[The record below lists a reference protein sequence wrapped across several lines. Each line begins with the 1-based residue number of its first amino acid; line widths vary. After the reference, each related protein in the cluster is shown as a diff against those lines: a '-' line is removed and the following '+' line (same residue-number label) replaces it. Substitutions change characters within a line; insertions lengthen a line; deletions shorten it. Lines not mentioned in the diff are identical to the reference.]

1 VSVLSAADRL
11 HEATRHGTYSGSA
24 PMTHPPQLVLGV
36 DTHKDVHVAV
46 LLDQLGRHLA
56 TASFGTTDAANRD
69 LMAWTLR
76 HGQVTTA
83 GVEGTGSYG
92 YRLAQHLADQGISV
106 VEVNRPD
113 RARRRRKGKNDPVD
127 AEAAARAVLAG
138 DAHAVPKDR
147 NGAVGQLR
155 ALMVARRSAIK
166 ARTQATNQLRALL
179 VDGDD
184 ELRRRLQPL
193 RKAHLA
199 HACTQLAP
207 AVGLQLALA
216 SLGRRWLALN
226 DEITSLDAAITKA
239 LRRTAPRL
247 LERHSVGVQTAA
259 QLLVTAGDNPD
270 RLHSEAAFAAVCGAS
285 PVEASSGKT
294 IRHRLNRGG
303 DRAANS
309 ALWTIANNRLMHDPR
324 SRAYAAKRTAMG
336 NSRKEVLR
344 CLKRAI
350 ARELYPLILD
360 ALTPTAQSLT

>member
-1 VSVLSAADRL
+1 
-11 HEATRHGTYSGSA
+11 
-24 PMTHPPQLVLGV
+24 MTHPPQLVLGI

-46 LLDQLGRHLA
+46 LLDRLGRWLA
-56 TASFGTTDAANRD
+56 AASFGTSDAANRE
-69 LMAWTLR
+69 LLTWTR
-76 HGQVTTA
+76 RYGQVTTA

-92 YRLAQHLADQGISV
+92 YRLARHLSDQGIEV

-138 DAHAVPKDR
+138 DACAVPKDR
-147 NGAVGQLR
+147 SGAVGQLR

-184 ELRRRLQPL
+184 ELRGQLHGL
-193 RKAHLA
+193 RKAQLA
-199 HACTQLAP
+199 WACAQLAP
-207 AVGLQLALA
+207 AAGLRLALA
-216 SLGRRWLALN
+216 SLGRRWLAL
-226 DEITSLDAAITKA
+226 DQEISGLDAAITA
-239 LRRTAPRL
+239 TVRRTAPRL

-259 QLLVTAGDNPD
+259 QLLITAGDNPD
-270 RLHSEAAFAAVCGAS
+270 RLHSEAAFAAMCGAS
-285 PVEASSGKT
+285 PVQASSGKI

-324 SRAYAAKRTAMG
+324 SRAYAAKRTALG
-336 NSRKEVLR
+336 NSRKDILR
-344 CLKRAI
+344 CVKRAL
-350 ARELYPLILD
+350 ARELYPLVLD
-360 ALTPTAQSLT
+360 ALTPLP

>member
-1 VSVLSAADRL
+1 MAHA
-11 HEATRHGTYSGSA
+11 
-24 PMTHPPQLVLGV
+24 PQLILGV

-46 LLDQLGRHLA
+46 LLDRLGRHLA
-56 TASFGTTDAANRD
+56 TASFATTDAANAE
-69 LMAWTLR
+69 LVAWTCR
-76 HGQVTTA
+76 YGQVTTA

-92 YRLAQHLADQGISV
+92 YRLARHLADQGISV
-106 VEVNRPD
+106 AEVNRPD

-138 DAHAVPKDR
+138 DALAVPKDR
-147 NGAVGQLR
+147 QGAVGELR
-155 ALMVARRSAIK
+155 ALVVARRSAIK
-166 ARTQATNQLRALL
+166 ARTQATNQIRALL

-184 ELRRRLQPL
+184 ELRGRLRPL

-199 HACTQLAP
+199 RACAQLAP
-207 AVGLQLALA
+207 TAGLQLALG

-226 DEITSLDAAITKA
+226 DEITDLDAAITTRV
-239 LRRTAPRL
+239 RRTAPRL

-259 QLLVTAGDNPD
+259 QLLVTAGDNPG

-285 PVEASSGKT
+285 PVQASSGKR

-336 NSRKEVLR
+336 NSRKEILR
-344 CLKRAI
+344 CIKRAL

-360 ALTPTAQSLT
+360 ALALPRLP

>member
-1 VSVLSAADRL
+1 MAQ
-11 HEATRHGTYSGSA
+11 
-24 PMTHPPQLVLGV
+24 PPQLVLGV
-36 DTHKDVHVAV
+36 DTHKDVHVAA
-46 LLDQLGRHLA
+46 LLDRLGRWLA

-69 LMAWTLR
+69 LVAWTHR
-76 HGQVTTA
+76 YGQVTTA

-92 YRLAQHLADQGISV
+92 YRLAQHLSGHGIKV

-138 DAHAVPKDR
+138 DAQAVPKDR
-147 NGAVGQLR
+147 NGAIGELR

-184 ELRRRLQPL
+184 DLRRRLRGL
-193 RKAHLA
+193 RKAQLA
-199 HACTQLAP
+199 RACTRLAP
-207 AVGLQLALA
+207 AAGLQLALG
-216 SLGRRWLALN
+216 SLGRRWLAL
-226 DEITSLDAAITKA
+226 DQEITDLDAAIGSMLKG
-239 LRRTAPRL
+239 TAPRL
-247 LERHSVGVQTAA
+247 LERHSVGIQTAA
-259 QLLVTAGDNPD
+259 QLLITAGDNPD
-270 RLHSEAAFAAVCGAS
+270 RLHSEAAFAAMCGAS
-285 PVEASSGKT
+285 PVEASSGRT

-336 NSRKEVLR
+336 NSRKEILR
-344 CLKRAI
+344 CVKRAL

-360 ALTPTAQSLT
+360 ALALPRRA

>member
-1 VSVLSAADRL
+1 
-11 HEATRHGTYSGSA
+11 
-24 PMTHPPQLVLGV
+24 MTHAPQLVLGV
-36 DTHKDVHVAV
+36 DTHKDVHVVV
-46 LLDQLGRHLA
+46 LLDRLGRHLA
-56 TASFGTTDAANRD
+56 AASFGTTDAANAE
-69 LMAWTLR
+69 LVAWTR
-76 HGQVTTA
+76 RYGQVSAA

-113 RARRRRKGKNDPVD
+113 RARRRRKGKSDPVD

-147 NGAVGQLR
+147 NGAVGELR
-155 ALMVARRSAIK
+155 ALVVARRSAIK

-184 ELRRRLQPL
+184 ELRGRLRPL

-199 HACTQLAP
+199 RACAQLAP
-207 AVGLQLALA
+207 TAGLQLAMG

-226 DEITSLDAAITKA
+226 DEITGLDAAITTTLK
-239 LRRTAPRL
+239 RTAPRL
-247 LERHSVGVQTAA
+247 LSRHSVGVQTAA
-259 QLLVTAGDNPD
+259 QLLITAGDNPG
-270 RLHSEAAFAAVCGAS
+270 RLRSEAAFAAVCGAS

-324 SRAYAAKRTAMG
+324 SRAYAAKRTALG
-336 NSRKEVLR
+336 NSRKELLR
-344 CLKRAI
+344 CIKRAL

-360 ALTPTAQSLT
+360 ALAPPPLP

>member
-1 VSVLSAADRL
+1 MARA
-11 HEATRHGTYSGSA
+11 
-24 PMTHPPQLVLGV
+24 PQLVLGV
-36 DTHKDVHVAV
+36 DTHKDLHVAV
-46 LLDQLGRHLA
+46 LLDRLGRWLA

-69 LMAWTLR
+69 LLTWTQGY
-76 HGQVTTA
+76 GQVTTA

-92 YRLAQHLADQGISV
+92 YRLAQHLSSRGIDV

-147 NGAVGQLR
+147 NGAVGELR

-184 ELRRRLQPL
+184 ELHHRLRGL

-199 HACTQLAP
+199 HACAQLEP
-207 AVGLQLALA
+207 AAGLSLALA
-216 SLGRRWLALN
+216 SLGRRWLAL
-226 DEITSLDAAITKA
+226 DQEISGLDDAITSRV
-239 LRRTAPRL
+239 RRTAPRL

-259 QLLVTAGDNPD
+259 QLLITAGGNPD
-270 RLHSEAAFAAVCGAS
+270 RLHHEAAFAAMCGAS
-285 PVEASSGKT
+285 PVQASSGKR

-309 ALWTIANNRLMHDPR
+309 ALWTIANNRLMHEPR

-336 NSRKEVLR
+336 NSRKEILR
-344 CLKRAI
+344 CVKRAL

-360 ALTPTAQSLT
+360 ALALQRLP

>member
-1 VSVLSAADRL
+1 MARL
-11 HEATRHGTYSGSA
+11 PR
-24 PMTHPPQLVLGV
+24 LVLGV
-36 DTHKDVHVAV
+36 DSHKDVHVAV
-46 LLDQLGRHLA
+46 LLDRLGRYLA

-69 LMAWTLR
+69 LVTWTQR
-76 HGQVTTA
+76 YGQVTTA

-92 YRLAQHLADQGISV
+92 YRLAQHLSSHGIDV

-113 RARRRRKGKNDPVD
+113 RARRRRKGKTDPVD

-147 NGAVGQLR
+147 NGAVGELR
-155 ALMVARRSAIK
+155 ALVVARRSAIK

-184 ELRRRLQPL
+184 ELRGRLRPL

-199 HACTQLAP
+199 RACAQLAP
-207 AVGLQLALA
+207 AAGLKLALA
-216 SLGRRWLALN
+216 SLGHRWLAL
-226 DEITSLDAAITKA
+226 DGEITTLDAAITKT
-239 LRRTAPRL
+239 LRRTAPKL
-247 LERHSVGVQTAA
+247 LERHSVGVQTAT
-259 QLLVTAGDNPD
+259 QLLITAGDNPD
-270 RLHSEAAFAAVCGAS
+270 RLHSEAAFAAMCGAS
-285 PVEASSGKT
+285 PVQASSGKT

-324 SRAYAAKRTAMG
+324 SRAYAARRTALG
-336 NSRKEVLR
+336 NSRKEILR
-344 CLKRAI
+344 CVKRAL

-360 ALTPTAQSLT
+360 ALALPHRP

>member
-1 VSVLSAADRL
+1 
-11 HEATRHGTYSGSA
+11 
-24 PMTHPPQLVLGV
+24 MTHPPQLILGV

-46 LLDQLGRHLA
+46 LLDRLGCYLA
-56 TASFGTTDAANRD
+56 ATSFGTTDAANSE
-69 LMAWTLR
+69 LVAWTR
-76 HGQVTTA
+76 RYGQVTTA

-92 YRLAQHLADQGISV
+92 YRLAQHLSDHGIDV

-113 RARRRRKGKNDPVD
+113 RARRRRKGKTDPVD

-138 DAHAVPKDR
+138 DARAIPKDR

-155 ALMVARRSAIK
+155 ALVVARRSAIK

-184 ELRRRLQPL
+184 QLRGQLRPL

-199 HACTQLAP
+199 RACAQLGSAT
-207 AVGLQLALA
+207 GLQLALA
-216 SLGRRWLALN
+216 SLGRRWLAL
-226 DEITSLDAAITKA
+226 DQEITSLDVAITTTV
-239 LRRTAPRL
+239 RRTAPKL

-259 QLLVTAGDNPD
+259 QLLITAGDNPD
-270 RLHSEAAFAAVCGAS
+270 RLHSEAAFAAMCGAS
-285 PVEASSGKT
+285 PVQASSGKR

-309 ALWTIANNRLMHDPR
+309 ALWTIANNRLMHEPR
-324 SRAYAAKRTAMG
+324 SRAYAARRTTMG
-336 NSRKEVLR
+336 NSRKEILR
-344 CLKRAI
+344 CVKRAL

-360 ALTPTAQSLT
+360 ALALQRLP

>member
-1 VSVLSAADRL
+1 MAHL
-11 HEATRHGTYSGSA
+11 
-24 PMTHPPQLVLGV
+24 PQLVLGV

-46 LLDQLGRHLA
+46 LLDRLGRYLA

-69 LMAWTLR
+69 LVTWTQR
-76 HGQVTTA
+76 YGQVTTA

-92 YRLAQHLADQGISV
+92 YRLAQRLSSHGIDV
-106 VEVNRPD
+106 VEINRPD
-113 RARRRRKGKNDPVD
+113 RARRRRKGKTDPVD

-147 NGAVGQLR
+147 NGVVGELR
-155 ALMVARRSAIK
+155 ALVVARRSAIK

-184 ELRRRLQPL
+184 ELRRRLRGL

-199 HACTQLAP
+199 RACAQLDP
-207 AVGLQLALA
+207 AAGLSLALA
-216 SLGRRWLALN
+216 SLGRRWLAL
-226 DEITSLDAAITKA
+226 DEEIAALDDAITSRV
-239 LRRTAPRL
+239 RRTAPRL
-247 LERHSVGVQTAA
+247 LERHSLGVQTTA
-259 QLLVTAGDNPD
+259 QLLITAGDNPD

-285 PVEASSGKT
+285 PVQASSGKS

-309 ALWTIANNRLMHDPR
+309 ALWTIANNRLMHEPR
-324 SRAYAAKRTAMG
+324 SRAYAAKRTALG
-336 NSRKEVLR
+336 NSRKEILR
-344 CLKRAI
+344 CLKRAL

-360 ALTPTAQSLT
+360 ALTPHP

>member
-1 VSVLSAADRL
+1 MA
-11 HEATRHGTYSGSA
+11 
-24 PMTHPPQLVLGV
+24 HPPQLVLGV

-46 LLDQLGRHLA
+46 LLDRLGCYLA
-56 TASFGTTDAANRD
+56 TAPFGTSDAANSD
-69 LMAWTLR
+69 LVAWACR
-76 HGQVTTA
+76 YGQVTTA

-92 YRLAQHLADQGISV
+92 YRLARHLTDQGIKV

-147 NGAVGQLR
+147 NGAVGELR

-166 ARTQATNQLRALL
+166 ARTQATNQIRALL

-184 ELRRRLQPL
+184 ELRSRLRGL

-199 HACTQLAP
+199 RACTQLVP
-207 AVGLQLALA
+207 AAGLRLALD
-216 SLGRRWLALN
+216 SLGRRWLAL
-226 DEITSLDAAITKA
+226 DEEITALDAAIATT

-259 QLLVTAGDNPD
+259 QLLITAGDNPD
-270 RLHSEAAFAAVCGAS
+270 RLHSEAAFAAMCGAS
-285 PVEASSGKT
+285 PVQASSGKT

-303 DRAANS
+303 DRAANT
-309 ALWTIANNRLMHDPR
+309 AL
-324 SRAYAAKRTAMG
+324 
-336 NSRKEVLR
+336 
-344 CLKRAI
+344 
-350 ARELYPLILD
+350 
-360 ALTPTAQSLT
+360 

>member
-1 VSVLSAADRL
+1 MARL
-11 HEATRHGTYSGSA
+11 
-24 PMTHPPQLVLGV
+24 PQLVLGV

-46 LLDQLGRHLA
+46 LLDRLGRYLA

-69 LMAWTLR
+69 LVTWTR
-76 HGQVTTA
+76 SYGQVTTA

-92 YRLAQHLADQGISV
+92 YRLAQHLSSHGIDV

-113 RARRRRKGKNDPVD
+113 RARRRRKGKTDPVD

-147 NGAVGQLR
+147 NGAVGELR
-155 ALMVARRSAIK
+155 ALVVARRSAIK

-179 VDGDD
+179 VDSDD
-184 ELRRRLQPL
+184 ELRHRLRGL

-199 HACTQLAP
+199 RACAQLAP
-207 AVGLQLALA
+207 AAGLSLALA
-216 SLGRRWLALN
+216 SLGRRWLALD
-226 DEITSLDAAITKA
+226 DEIAALDDAITSRV
-239 LRRTAPRL
+239 RRTAPRL

-259 QLLVTAGDNPD
+259 QLLITAGDNPD

-285 PVEASSGKT
+285 PVQASSGKS

-324 SRAYAAKRTAMG
+324 SRAYAAKRTALG
-336 NSRKEVLR
+336 NSRKEILR
-344 CLKRAI
+344 CVKRAL

-360 ALTPTAQSLT
+360 ALTPHP

>member
-1 VSVLSAADRL
+1 
-11 HEATRHGTYSGSA
+11 
-24 PMTHPPQLVLGV
+24 
-36 DTHKDVHVAV
+36 
-46 LLDQLGRHLA
+46 
-56 TASFGTTDAANRD
+56 
-69 LMAWTLR
+69 
-76 HGQVTTA
+76 
-83 GVEGTGSYG
+83 VEGTGSYG
-92 YRLAQHLADQGISV
+92 YRLARHLTDQGIKV

-138 DAHAVPKDR
+138 DAHAVPIDR
-147 NGAVGQLR
+147 NGAVGELR

-166 ARTQATNQLRALL
+166 ARTQATNQIRALL

-184 ELRRRLQPL
+184 ELRSRLRGL

-199 HACTQLAP
+199 RACTQLVP
-207 AVGLQLALA
+207 AAGLRLALD
-216 SLGRRWLALN
+216 SLGRRWLAL
-226 DEITSLDAAITKA
+226 DEEITALDAAIATT

-259 QLLVTAGDNPD
+259 QLLITAGDNPD
-270 RLHSEAAFAAVCGAS
+270 RLHSEAAFAAMCGAS

-324 SRAYAAKRTAMG
+324 SRTYAAKRTAMG
-336 NSRKEVLR
+336 NSRKEILR

-350 ARELYPLILD
+350 ARELYPSSS
-360 ALTPTAQSLT
+360 TPWPLRRRP

>member
-1 VSVLSAADRL
+1 
-11 HEATRHGTYSGSA
+11 
-24 PMTHPPQLVLGV
+24 MTHSPELILGI

-46 LLDQLGRHLA
+46 LVDRLGRYLA
-56 TASFGTTDAANRD
+56 AASFGTTDAANND
-69 LMAWTLR
+69 LVAWT
-76 HGQVTTA
+76 HHYGQVTSA

-92 YRLAQHLADQGISV
+92 YRLAQQLTDQGIKV

-147 NGAVGQLR
+147 NGTVGELR
-155 ALMVARRSAIK
+155 ALIVARRSAIK
-166 ARTQATNQLRALL
+166 ARTQATNQIRALL

-184 ELRRRLQPL
+184 ELRGRLRPL
-193 RKAHLA
+193 GKAHLA
-199 HACTQLAP
+199 RACAQLAP
-207 AVGLQLALA
+207 AAGLRLALG

-226 DEITSLDAAITKA
+226 DEISGLDAAIAGT
-239 LRRTAPRL
+239 LTRTAPRL

-259 QLLVTAGDNPD
+259 QLLITAGDNPD
-270 RLHSEAAFAAVCGAS
+270 RLHSEAAFAAMCGAS

-324 SRAYAAKRTAMG
+324 SRAYAAKRTVQG
-336 NSRKEVLR
+336 NSRKEILR
-344 CLKRAI
+344 CLKRAL

-360 ALTPTAQSLT
+360 ALALPRLP